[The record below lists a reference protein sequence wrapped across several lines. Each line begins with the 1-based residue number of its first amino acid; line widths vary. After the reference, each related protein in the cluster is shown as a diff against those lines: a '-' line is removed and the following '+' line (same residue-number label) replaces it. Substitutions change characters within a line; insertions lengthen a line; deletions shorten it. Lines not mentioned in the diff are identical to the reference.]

1 MLAERQCSKQYYYQ
15 HAKDTK
21 KEMCSLSLSLSKVRS
36 FQLFLSDNN
45 EEIDANEEDNV
56 QQT

>member
-1 MLAERQCSKQYYYQ
+1 
-15 HAKDTK
+15 
-21 KEMCSLSLSLSKVRS
+21 MCHLSLSLSKVRS

-45 EEIDANEEDNV
+45 EEIDENEEDNV

>member
-1 MLAERQCSKQYYYQ
+1 
-15 HAKDTK
+15 
-21 KEMCSLSLSLSKVRS
+21 MCPLSLSLSKVRS

-45 EEIDANEEDNV
+45 EEIDENEEDNV